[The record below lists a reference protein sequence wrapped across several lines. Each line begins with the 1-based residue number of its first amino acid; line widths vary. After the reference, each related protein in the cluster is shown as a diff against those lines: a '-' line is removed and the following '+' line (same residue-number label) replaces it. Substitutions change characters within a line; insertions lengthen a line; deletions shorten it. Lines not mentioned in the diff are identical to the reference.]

1 MGKNIVPIVK
11 SQIPEFVKSDHPQFS
26 AFIDAYYEY
35 LEKTSDSESSSVKDL
50 FRKNPNPGALIANA
64 EEHRDLYTSIQTFL
78 DYFAKDLVPFNISG
92 NYVTDAF
99 LLNKIRD
106 LYVAKGTPDSFK
118 LLFRLL
124 YGEEIDVLEPR
135 SRIIEASE
143 GLYVQFAQM
152 KAVVTAGEEELID
165 FNFELSTISLDT
177 SLDSDISDSDGTEI
191 LTVVDATYDGTTQEN
206 QVVLNLIL
214 TAVPDSGSKLN
225 YGDEYNLRDAND
237 LQKEVRIKA
246 ISHITSVNITNSGAG
261 HRVGD
266 LFTVKDNFSSV
277 KVSVDQISSGPIE
290 KVLVRER
297 GNDYQVGDTIEFVNE
312 ESSDGTGAIASI
324 TAVDEYG
331 AILEIDGIR
340 LRTGTTHQG
349 YLADDFQPVAVPIL
363 QGGLYKSIPSPLI
376 RTTTG
381 EGAQIDG
388 WSANVGKIISI
399 SNRETGFFDSEN
411 NGEITVEKPFTTQL
425 SNVEDDVPLGSYIEF
440 QYFDGNEENRSF
452 KDDSELLVVN
462 FFRGYNADNLRE
474 NETQYIT
481 FSENGPW
488 TFTNSIVNDSEK
500 LIEDD
505 SDSFQ
510 WKTFYSGGDP
520 RGQAYFKFPISYDSD
535 NFVFNY
541 RTIKIT
547 DSDRDSDIIDKWV
560 SDSEFNLRR
569 VTYTYATGDSE
580 GHKVRKFPVYIE
592 DSEIYRLDDYHWS
605 KVKQNNSLKSSNSII
620 TRDGNNSV
628 IGVQQYKIAELV
640 YTTEKRLSIIEAD
653 SDGLY
658 RSVGEWKGTGM
669 GGIISSKSSDN
680 RNLTIQKRSGVKSS
694 GDSDLIF
701 PTIENL
707 DTYANADYG
716 ILRVARINPVSGT
729 ILTPETFPISNVVVN
744 YALPSVSIN
753 TSVASN
759 TEKRFLDESGF
770 LSSVSGGVLRDNF
783 TISEFAYILQTN
795 TPMREWRG
803 KVKETLHPAGLYLF
817 GELNV
822 NSEYDAAVTDTAVQ
836 ENFIEYE
843 KGRMTFSDEDDY
855 YDDEE
860 REGIA
865 VLADTSVFESNPYNA
880 VSYTNNASGVYLTAD
895 YTQQVVKNSIRSQKG
910 NSYFDYEPVGL
921 VHRTWDGFDSEKAY
935 VAVRNLVAAGDTE
948 ATRKYGHL
956 FTTRA
961 GIIEPNYN
969 AIPFFEYTS
978 EQTTQ
983 QFDSDVPEHRSIYIA
998 DTSSSIRVTSDN
1010 AKYVS
1015 QSLRLV
1021 DSDSMRIRMPDWLGR
1036 DSDFT
1041 IECFIRIDS
1050 DSPSEG
1056 FVFGITDSDENTY
1069 SHTLKLS
1076 DFDSDITVGEW
1087 HHLAYV
1093 KSGAKDFYL
1102 LNGQVYTG
1110 GTGYSDTLVNTI
1122 KEPGPSDSD
1131 FYGKYLSVSRA
1142 TDSGLLPDTNTYATI
1157 KLKRPTSTN
1166 GWTDSDS
1173 EQFKNERW
1181 DVWSEFAEVTYPTN
1195 SAGEIAYRVVWENKE
1210 IYHESDGNAYQ
1221 GFTTRWKP
1229 ITTDIHS
1236 AQGSLAE
1243 DGTRYY
1249 LPLDMKLKDHFRKL
1263 SFGFGTSAVRTYFFP
1278 LRREKQVYQQS
1289 LVIGNGFKGLVS
1301 NIHISKT
1308 ARYDSDSVIDY
1319 SRSKPDNDTIAL
1331 LNFDVNT
1338 GTLDSDNYIVQPL
1351 KRGIKNKSLTYSP
1364 NYGLSSRIDGQHNEI
1379 GIAQVYFEDF
1389 AQYRAY
1395 DSEVPTDVFSRFDA
1409 INTGM
1414 KAIDYTRLYDSR
1426 GDSDLMFKFPAI
1438 RKMDILIDKQ
1448 KDLNKALRLNQDFVY
1463 KANNQTYYDLEAYE
1477 MKYNNFTSNRDSDIT
1492 DGYVIPGKITN
1503 RLNVSQTIESNDSDS
1518 ELNNGDTKYR
1528 LTRKLDI
1535 ENDRSY
1541 EKTPRT
1547 SAAYG
1552 KYGDS
1557 DRESTIVVRQSF
1569 LREINNS
1576 VQYIDRDSD
1585 FIDHLDRKRTK

>member
-64 EEHRDLYTSIQTFL
+64 EEHRDLYSSIQTFL

-99 LLNKIRD
+99 LLNKVRD
-106 LYVAKGTPDSFK
+106 LYIAKGTPDSFK

-152 KAVVTAGEEELID
+152 KAVVTAGENELSD

-214 TAVPDSGSKLN
+214 TAVPDSDSKLN

-246 ISHITSVNITNSGAG
+246 ISHITSVNISDGGAG

-277 KVSVDQISSGPIE
+277 KVSVDQVSQGPIE

-297 GNDYQVGDTIEFVNE
+297 GNDYQVGDTIEFINE
-312 ESSDGTGAIASI
+312 ESTDGTGAIAII

-331 AILEIDGIR
+331 AILEIDNTR
-340 LRTGTTHQG
+340 VRTGATHQG

-363 QGGLYKSIPSPLI
+363 QGGLYKSIPAPLI

-399 SNRETGFFDSEN
+399 STRETGFFDSEN
-411 NGEITVEKPFTTQL
+411 NGPITVEKPFTTQL
-425 SNVEDDVPLGSYIEF
+425 SNVEDDIPLGSYIEF

-462 FFRGYNADNLRE
+462 FFRGYNADRLRE
-474 NETQYIT
+474 HESQYTT
-481 FSENGPW
+481 FAEDGPW
-488 TFTNSIVNDSEK
+488 PFTNSIVNDSEK
-500 LIEDD
+500 LLEAD
-505 SDSFQ
+505 SDGFQ

-547 DSDRDSDIIDKWV
+547 DSDHDSDIIDKWV
-560 SDSEFNLRR
+560 QDSEFNLRN

-592 DSEIYRLDDYHWS
+592 DSEIYRLDDYHWK
-605 KVKQNNSLKSSNSII
+605 KVKENNALKSSNSVI
-620 TRDGNNSV
+620 TRDGDNTV
-628 IGVQQYKIAELV
+628 IGVQQYKIAEIV

-658 RSVGEWKGTGM
+658 RSVGEWKGTGT
-669 GGIISSKSSDN
+669 GGIVSSKSSDN

-707 DTYANADYG
+707 NTYANADYG

-744 YALPSVSIN
+744 YSLPSVSIN

-843 KGRMTFSDEDDY
+843 KGRMTFSDIDDY

-895 YTQQVVKNSIRSQKG
+895 YTQQVVKNSIRSQRG

-948 ATRKYGHL
+948 ATRKYGHM
-956 FTTRA
+956 FSTKN
-961 GIIEPNYN
+961 GIVEPNYN
-969 AIPFFEYTS
+969 AVPFFAFTS

-998 DTSSSIRVTSDN
+998 ETSGSARVTSDK

-1041 IECFIRIDS
+1041 LECFIRIDS

-1056 FVFGITDSDENTY
+1056 FVLGITDSEESTY

-1093 KSGAKDFYL
+1093 KSGTKDFYL

-1110 GTGYSDTLVNTI
+1110 GTGYNATRSYDIL
-1122 KEPGPSDSD
+1122 EPGPSDSD
-1131 FYGKYLSVSRA
+1131 YYGQYISTTRA
-1142 TDSGLLPDTNTYATI
+1142 TDGGLIPDDTTYASIT
-1157 KLKRPTSTN
+1157 LRRETSTN
-1166 GWTDSDS
+1166 GWGDSDS

-1181 DVWSEFAEVTYPTN
+1181 DVWNEFRTLQGGYRKYYLVWNGKEVVSDNGHINTELH
-1195 SAGEIAYRVVWENKE
+1195 S
-1210 IYHESDGNAYQ
+1210 SDGSVA
-1221 GFTTRWKP
+1221 
-1229 ITTDIHS
+1229 
-1236 AQGSLAE
+1236 L
-1243 DGTRYY
+1243 DGTKYF
-1249 LPLDMKLKDHFRKL
+1249 LPTDMKLKDHFRKI
-1263 SFGFGTSAVRTYFFP
+1263 SSGIGSSRSRTYLFP
-1278 LRREKQVYQQS
+1278 LRREKVVYQQS
-1289 LVIGNGFKGLVS
+1289 LVIGNGFKGLIS
-1301 NIHISKT
+1301 NIHLSKT

-1319 SRSKPDNDTIAL
+1319 SRSKPDNHTIAL

-1338 GTLDSDNYIVQPL
+1338 GRLDSDNYLAQPL

-1364 NYGLSSRIDGQHNEI
+1364 NYGLYSRIDGQHNEI

-1395 DSEVPTDVFSRFDA
+1395 DSEVPTDVFARFDA

-1438 RKMDILIDKQ
+1438 RRMDILIDKQ

-1492 DGYVIPGKITN
+1492 DGYVIPGKITD
-1503 RLNVSQTIESNDSDS
+1503 RLNVSATIESNDSDS

-1535 ENDRSY
+1535 EKDRSY

-1547 SAAYG
+1547 TAAYG
-1552 KYGDS
+1552 KFGDS